1 MKVFLPLNNVVFL
14 LCVYLVNH
22 SSKGGDVL
30 EQALSVKGPEEGKPA
45 PGMEQ
50 SNGLGTASREL
61 NGGEAVPGAFPS
73 KADEKEAWS
82 LTRASPASSSSGHEL
97 TEAPELPVSCEWD
110 GRTTPAVQPPQGDA
124 TQDLDFDLSSDSE
137 SSESSRSEGQKSSS
151 ASDGEN
157 EERRLRK
164 KSPAT
169 QERTKVPQHSGPQ
182 DTSGGRSAASP
193 VGESGPSIHSHD
205 KGSDLDPQEE
215 GERDSLCGLGNGSVD
230 RKEAETESQNSE
242 QSGVTAGESLD
253 QSVGEEEEEDTD
265 DDDHLIHLEE
275 ILVRVHT
282 DYYAKYDRYLNK
294 ELEEAPDIRKIV
306 PELKSRVLADVA
318 VIFSGLH
325 PTNFPVEK
333 TREHYHAT
341 ALGAKVLT
349 QLVLNP
355 DAPDRATHLI
365 AARAGMCHCPCSC
378 GWGHATSSA
387 PGWSYTCAS
396 AWSLFSRLGHN
407 ALLLY
412 NCDRLKTGWLAR
424 KVSQW
429 MKVLVIQVLGLELA
443 SPEPM

>member
-1 MKVFLPLNNVVFL
+1 M
-14 LCVYLVNH
+14 CVYSVNH
-22 SSKGGDVL
+22 SSKGADVL
-30 EQALSVKGPEEGKPA
+30 EQALSVKDPEEGRPT
-45 PGMEQ
+45 PGAEQ
-50 SNGLGTASREL
+50 SNGLGKASREL
-61 NGGEAVPGAFPS
+61 NGGEAVPGALPS
-73 KADEKEAWS
+73 KTDEKETCS
-82 LTRASPASSSSGHEL
+82 LTRASPASSSSGHKL

-110 GRTTPAVQPPQGDA
+110 SRTTPGVQPAQGDA

-137 SSESSRSEGQKSSS
+137 TSESSRSEGQKSCS
-151 ASDGEN
+151 ASDGES
-157 EERRLRK
+157 EERRCRR

-169 QERTKVPQHSGPQ
+169 QDRTKVLQHSGPQ

-193 VGESGPSIHSHD
+193 LGESSIHPHD
-205 KGSDLDPQEE
+205 KGPDLDTQEE
-215 GERDSLCGLGNGSVD
+215 SERDSLCGLGNGSVD

-282 DYYAKYDRYLNK
+282 DYYTKYDRFLNK

-306 PELKSRVLADVA
+306 PELKSKVLADVV

-349 QLVLNP
+349 QLVLSP

-365 AARAGMCHCPCSC
+365 AARAGMCPCPCSF
-378 GWGHATSSA
+378 G
-387 PGWSYTCAS
+387 
-396 AWSLFSRLGHN
+396 
-407 ALLLY
+407 
-412 NCDRLKTGWLAR
+412 
-424 KVSQW
+424 
-429 MKVLVIQVLGLELA
+429 
-443 SPEPM
+443 

>member
-1 MKVFLPLNNVVFL
+1 M
-14 LCVYLVNH
+14 
-22 SSKGGDVL
+22 
-30 EQALSVKGPEEGKPA
+30 EQALPVKDPEEGKP
-45 PGMEQ
+45 PGVEQ
-50 SNGLGTASREL
+50 SNGLGKASREL
-61 NGGEAVPGAFPS
+61 NGGEAVPGVFSS
-73 KADEKEAWS
+73 KTDEKETWS
-82 LTRASPASSSSGHEL
+82 LTRASPASSSGGREL

-110 GRTTPAVQPPQGDA
+110 SRTAPGAHPTQGDA
-124 TQDLDFDLSSDSE
+124 TQGLDFDLSSDSE
-137 SSESSRSEGQKSSS
+137 SSESSRSEGQKSFSS

-157 EERRLRK
+157 EERRRRK

-169 QERTKVPQHSGPQ
+169 QDRTKVPQHSGPH

-193 VGESGPSIHSHD
+193 SGESGPLHPHD
-205 KGSDLDPQEE
+205 KVSDPDTQEE

-282 DYYAKYDRYLNK
+282 DYYTKYDRYLNK

-306 PELKSRVLADVA
+306 PELKSKVLADVA

-349 QLVLNP
+349 QLVLSP

-365 AARAGMCHCPCSC
+365 AARAGMCHHPCSC
-378 GWGHATSSA
+378 G
-387 PGWSYTCAS
+387 
-396 AWSLFSRLGHN
+396 
-407 ALLLY
+407 
-412 NCDRLKTGWLAR
+412 
-424 KVSQW
+424 
-429 MKVLVIQVLGLELA
+429 
-443 SPEPM
+443 

>member
-1 MKVFLPLNNVVFL
+1 M
-14 LCVYLVNH
+14 
-22 SSKGGDVL
+22 
-30 EQALSVKGPEEGKPA
+30 EQALSVKDPEEGRPA
-45 PGMEQ
+45 PGVEQ
-50 SNGLGTASREL
+50 SNGLGKASREL

-73 KADEKEAWS
+73 KTDEKDTWS
-82 LTRASPASSSSGHEL
+82 LTRASPTSSPGGHGL
-97 TEAPELPVSCEWD
+97 TEPSDLPVSCEWD
-110 GRTTPAVQPPQGDA
+110 NRTTPGVQPTQGDS
-124 TQDLDFDLSSDSE
+124 TQDLNFDLSSDSE
-137 SSESSRSEGQKSSS
+137 SSESSESSKSEGQRSFS
-151 ASDGEN
+151 ASDAEGE
-157 EERRLRK
+157 EKRDQ

-169 QERTKVPQHSGPQ
+169 QDRTKVPQQGASP
-182 DTSGGRSAASP
+182 DTSGGRPTASP
-193 VGESGPSIHSHD
+193 LGD
-205 KGSDLDPQEE
+205 KVSDLDTQEE
-215 GERDSLCGLGNGSVD
+215 GERDSLCGLGNGCVD

-282 DYYAKYDRYLNK
+282 DYYTKYDRYLKK

-306 PELKSRVLADVA
+306 PELKSKVLADVA

-365 AARAGMCHCPCSC
+365 AARAGM
-378 GWGHATSSA
+378 
-387 PGWSYTCAS
+387 
-396 AWSLFSRLGHN
+396 
-407 ALLLY
+407 
-412 NCDRLKTGWLAR
+412 
-424 KVSQW
+424 
-429 MKVLVIQVLGLELA
+429 
-443 SPEPM
+443 